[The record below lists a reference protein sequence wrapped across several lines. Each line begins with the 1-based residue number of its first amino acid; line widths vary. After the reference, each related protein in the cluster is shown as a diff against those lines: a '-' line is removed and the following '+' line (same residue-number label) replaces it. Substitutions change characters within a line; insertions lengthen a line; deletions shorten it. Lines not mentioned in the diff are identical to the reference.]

1 MFVATPTSR
10 SMAKKLKAAREA
22 ELRAKEA
29 AETITR
35 DEFVELMVG
44 CGKKEHYAR
53 RVYARAQRLQR
64 LTTDSFLIPI

>member
-1 MFVATPTSR
+1 MPTS
-10 SMAKKLKAAREA
+10 AAQKHGQKITATREA

-35 DEFVELMVG
+35 EEFVELMVG

>member
-1 MFVATPTSR
+1 
-10 SMAKKLKAAREA
+10 MAKRLKAAREA

-44 CGKKEHYAR
+44 CGRSLNYAR
-53 RVYARAQRLQR
+53 RVYARAQRLRR
-64 LTTDSFLIPI
+64 LMTGSFLMPR